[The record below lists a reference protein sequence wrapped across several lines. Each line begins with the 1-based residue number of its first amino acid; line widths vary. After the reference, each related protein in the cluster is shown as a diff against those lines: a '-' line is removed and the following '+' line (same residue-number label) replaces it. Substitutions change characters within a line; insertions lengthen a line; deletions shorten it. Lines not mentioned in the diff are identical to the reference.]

1 MQERIP
7 QVCII
12 KENESMTLTNPH
24 NYPGLGI
31 PAARM
36 SDDTSFNHVDGVVLK
51 NSAQA
56 KNKGTFGVH
65 CQRELGRE
73 VDAIPLGVLQVEQP
87 RCRLRTRR
95 LAETSRCL
103 PLTVDVAAATFVTLV
118 RQHTR
123 LGAHDFQRVT
133 LHGGQTVVRTFG
145 PTASQHTYLPKLLY
159 SKHTVM
165 GRTAQNAQ

>member
-51 NSAQA
+51 NSVEA
-56 KNKGTFGVH
+56 KSKGSQLPARAWKG
-65 CQRELGRE
+65 GRCHP
-73 VDAIPLGVLQVEQP
+73 AW
-87 RCRLRTRR
+87 R
-95 LAETSRCL
+95 LASRATKVPFAHETACRDL
-103 PLTVDVAAATFVTLV
+103 PMFAT
-118 RQHTR
+118 
-123 LGAHDFQRVT
+123 D
-133 LHGGQTVVRTFG
+133 
-145 PTASQHTYLPKLLY
+145 S
-159 SKHTVM
+159 
-165 GRTAQNAQ
+165 